1 MNETIQNVAI
11 VGGTHGNEITGV
23 RLLRRWTQNP
33 DEVKRSSFD
42 TRLFF
47 GNPKAF
53 AENKRFIDEDLNRCF
68 GREAL
73 SSTDSPS
80 YEASRAAVL
89 NQAIGPKGRPQHD
102 LVIDLHTS
110 TSNCGAMIILVDDNA
125 FNLRL
130 AAYLSV
136 HVPQAKI
143 HYIPPASGAD
153 QPYLASICRRSL
165 TVEVGPIAQG
175 LVREDIFALSRK
187 MVTHALDYAHEA
199 NLRSALELP
208 KQVEVFRFQ
217 RAVSFPEDG
226 SHPGAAI
233 HESLQ
238 DRDYQPLYPG
248 DPMFRSLDGTVSYF
262 EGTST
267 VYPVFINEAAYYYKR
282 IAMSLTTKE
291 WVDVPS
297 SP

>member
-1 MNETIQNVAI
+1 MHDAIENVAI

-23 RLLRRWTQNP
+23 RLLRRWEKNAE
-33 DEVKRSSFD
+33 EVTRQTFT

-53 AENKRFIDEDLNRCF
+53 AENRRFIDEDLNRCF
-68 GREAL
+68 GNDAL

-136 HVPQAKI
+136 HVPSAKI
-143 HYIPPASGAD
+143 HYIPPVAGGD

-165 TVEVGPIAQG
+165 TVEVGPIPQG
-175 LVREDIFALSRK
+175 VVREDIFSLSRQ
-187 MVTHALDYAHEA
+187 MVTHALDYAHQV

-226 SHPGAAI
+226 SYPGAAI

-238 DRDYQPLYPG
+238 DRDYQPLNPG
-248 DPMFRSLDGTVSYF
+248 DPMFRKVDGTVSYF
-262 EGTST
+262 EGPNT

-291 WVDVPS
+291 LVVVPS
-297 SP
+297 SS